1 MELACH
7 INNNPSPANIPP
19 NVVKIRGPYLSVNL
33 PRPMPK
39 TPPNNVVSER
49 AFDIAALPVP
59 NSIARGFKNTPKVNT
74 MVEIM
79 KAMQLAAITKV
90 QP

>member
-7 INNNPSPANIPP
+7 IKNKPRPARIPP
-19 NVVKIRGPYLSVNL
+19 HVVKIRGPYLSVNL

-49 AFDIAALPVP
+49 AVDIAALPVP

-74 MVEIM
+74 TVEIM
-79 KAMQLAAITKV
+79 KAMKLAAIANV